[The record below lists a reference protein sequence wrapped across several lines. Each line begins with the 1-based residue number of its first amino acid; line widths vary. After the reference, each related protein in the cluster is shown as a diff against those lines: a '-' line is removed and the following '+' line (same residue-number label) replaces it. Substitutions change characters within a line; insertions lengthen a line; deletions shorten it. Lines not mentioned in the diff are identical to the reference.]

1 MFLKI
6 CHFFAYIPSYF
17 IYFTDGMIDYYKV
30 LGLRFGAPSSE
41 IKAAFRRLALL
52 YHPDKNAGDKNAERQ
67 FLAINEAYEILSNEH
82 KRILYHA
89 AYNESLNDIYLNKL
103 PQESLKDKYR
113 RNPTYVPKQPVAPAS
128 TGDVPF
134 PGVRIALFIL
144 FLLTVVYL
152 LFEARQELNER
163 ERKRNALQVQVQL
176 ADTSKSADTVT
187 ADEFYTI
194 LSNEFRLSHDS
205 TLLKA
210 NIDSLKKVY
219 DSLQQVS
226 KN

>member
-1 MFLKI
+1 MK
-6 CHFFAYIPSYF
+6 
-17 IYFTDGMIDYYKV
+17 DYYKV

-41 IKAAFRRLALL
+41 IKAAFRRLALM
-52 YHPDKNAGDKNAERQ
+52 YHPDKNPGDKNAERQ
-67 FLAINEAYEILSNEH
+67 FLAINEAYEILSDEH

-134 PGVRIALFIL
+134 PGLRIVFFGL
-144 FLLTVVYL
+144 FLLIVGYL
-152 LFEARQELNER
+152 LFEARRELKEKER
-163 ERKRNALQVQVQL
+163 NRNAQQLQVL
-176 ADTSKSADTVT
+176 LRDTNNKPDTVST
-187 ADEFYTI
+187 DEFYTI
-194 LSNEFRLSHDS
+194 LSNEFLLSHDS
-205 TLLKA
+205 MLLKA
-210 NIDSLKKVY
+210 NIDSLKHVY
-219 DSLQQVS
+219 DSLQQLH

>member
-1 MFLKI
+1 M
-6 CHFFAYIPSYF
+6 
-17 IYFTDGMIDYYKV
+17 
-30 LGLRFGAPSSE
+30 
-41 IKAAFRRLALL
+41 
-52 YHPDKNAGDKNAERQ
+52 YHPDKNPGDKNAERQ
-67 FLAINEAYEILSNEH
+67 FLAINEAYEILSDEH

-134 PGVRIALFIL
+134 PGLRIVFFGL
-144 FLLTVVYL
+144 FLLIVGYL
-152 LFEARQELNER
+152 LFEARRELKEKER
-163 ERKRNALQVQVQL
+163 NRNAQQLQVL
-176 ADTSKSADTVT
+176 LRDTNNKPDTVST
-187 ADEFYTI
+187 DEFYTI
-194 LSNEFRLSHDS
+194 LSNEFLLSHDS

-210 NIDSLKKVY
+210 NIDSLKHVY
-219 DSLQQVS
+219 DSLQQLH

>member
-1 MFLKI
+1 MK
-6 CHFFAYIPSYF
+6 
-17 IYFTDGMIDYYKV
+17 DYYKV

-41 IKAAFRRLALL
+41 IKAAFRRLALM
-52 YHPDKNAGDKNAERQ
+52 YHPDKNPGDKNAERQ
-67 FLAINEAYEILSNEH
+67 FLAINEAYEILSDEH

-113 RNPTYVPKQPVAPAS
+113 RNPTYVPKQPVAQAS

-134 PGVRIALFIL
+134 PGLRIVFFGL
-144 FLLTVVYL
+144 FLLIVGYL
-152 LFEARQELNER
+152 LFEARRELKEKER
-163 ERKRNALQVQVQL
+163 NRNAQQLQVL
-176 ADTSKSADTVT
+176 LRDTNNKPDTVST
-187 ADEFYTI
+187 DEFYTI
-194 LSNEFRLSHDS
+194 LSNEFLLSHDS

-210 NIDSLKKVY
+210 NIDSLKHVY
-219 DSLQQVS
+219 DSLQQLH

>member
-1 MFLKI
+1 MK
-6 CHFFAYIPSYF
+6 
-17 IYFTDGMIDYYKV
+17 DYYKV

-41 IKAAFRRLALL
+41 IKAAFRRLALM
-52 YHPDKNAGDKNAERQ
+52 YHPDKNPGDKNAERQ
-67 FLAINEAYEILSNEH
+67 FLAINEAYEILSDEH

-134 PGVRIALFIL
+134 PGLRIVFFGL
-144 FLLTVVYL
+144 FLLIVGYL
-152 LFEARQELNER
+152 LFEARRELKEKER
-163 ERKRNALQVQVQL
+163 NRNAQQLQVL
-176 ADTSKSADTVT
+176 LRDTNNKPDTVST
-187 ADEFYTI
+187 DEFYTI
-194 LSNEFRLSHDS
+194 LSNEFLLSHDS

-210 NIDSLKKVY
+210 NIDSLKHVY
-219 DSLQQVS
+219 DSLQQLH